1 MPYHQR
7 ILIPMSENQN
17 LEYKET
23 WRDEYLKWIC
33 GFANA
38 DGGKLYIGI
47 DDSGHVVGVDKAKKL
62 SEDIPNKIQD
72 TLGIIADV
80 NLLTDP
86 SSQNEYIEIVVEP
99 YPYPINYRGQYHY
112 RSGSTKQELKGQA
125 LNKFIIERTG
135 KRWDGIPV
143 PRLSIADLSGEALRR
158 FCRQAAKSNRVDAEV
173 LNDSVEHLL
182 HDLHLIDD
190 TTGLLK
196 RAAVLLFHPD
206 PEKYISGA
214 YIKIGFFRTTD
225 DDLAFQDEIH
235 GPLMLQ
241 VDRAIDLLTTKYL
254 TYAITYEGFT
264 RQEKPAFPASAL
276 RETLLNAIA
285 HKDYADAVPI
295 QISVYPDHIVFWNAG
310 QLPDNW
316 TLENLLQK
324 HPSRPHN
331 PDIANALFRSGDIE
345 TWGRGFRKII
355 QSTLEQKQLPPQI
368 DYQSGM
374 MLTFYSDTRSQ
385 LSAEGLDENSIKVI
399 QYVLRNGS
407 ITNTEVKQLLNVSK
421 PTATRI
427 LQSLQSKLERIGL
440 TGKGTSYILKGS
452 QRAQRIEQQLSNDLA
467 TT

>member
-1 MPYHQR
+1 
-7 ILIPMSENQN
+7 MSENQN
-17 LEYKET
+17 IEYKET

-38 DGGKLYIGI
+38 DGGRLYIGI
-47 DDSGHVVGVDKAKKL
+47 NDNGHIIGVAKAKKL

-80 NLLTDP
+80 NLLTDS

-135 KRWDGIPV
+135 KHWDGIPV
-143 PRLSIADLSGEALRR
+143 PRLSSAELSVEALRR
-158 FCRQAAKSNRVDAEV
+158 FCRQAAKSKRVDAEV

-196 RAAVLLFHPD
+196 RAALLLFHPD

-264 RQEKPAFPASAL
+264 RQEKTAFPVSAL

-285 HKDYADAVPI
+285 HKDYTDAAPI

-310 QLPDNW
+310 HLPDNW

-324 HPSRPHN
+324 HPSRPYN

-355 QSTLEQKQLPPQI
+355 QATLKQKQLPPQI
-368 DYQSGM
+368 DYRSGI
-374 MLTFYSDTRSQ
+374 MLTFYADVTSQ
-385 LSAEGLDENSIKVI
+385 LSAEGLDNNSIKII
-399 QYVLRNGS
+399 QYILQNGS
-407 ITNTEVKQLLNVSK
+407 ITNTQVKQLLNVSK

-427 LQSLQSKLERIGL
+427 LQNLQSKLERIGI

-452 QRAQRIEQQLSNDLA
+452 QRAQGMEQQLSNDLA
-467 TT
+467 NELF

>member
-1 MPYHQR
+1 
-7 ILIPMSENQN
+7 MSENQN

-72 TLGIIADV
+72 TLGIITDV

-86 SSQNEYIEIVVEP
+86 STQNEYIEIVVEP

-285 HKDYADAVPI
+285 HKDYADAAPI

-399 QYVLRNGS
+399 QYVLQNGS

>member
-1 MPYHQR
+1 
-7 ILIPMSENQN
+7 MSENQN

-143 PRLSIADLSGEALRR
+143 PRLSIADLSSEALRR

-190 TTGLLK
+190 ATGLLK

-285 HKDYADAVPI
+285 HKDYADAAPI

-399 QYVLRNGS
+399 QYVLQNGS
-407 ITNTEVKQLLNVSK
+407 ITNTEIQLLLKISK
-421 PTATRI
+421 TTATRT
-427 LQSLQSKLERIGL
+427 LWQLEKWLEKKGT
-440 TGKGTSYILKGS
+440 TGKGTYYTLKTKGS
-452 QRAQRIEQQLSNDLA
+452 
-467 TT
+467 

>member
-1 MPYHQR
+1 
-7 ILIPMSENQN
+7 MSENQN

-86 SSQNEYIEIVVEP
+86 STQNEYIEIVVEP

-254 TYAITYEGFT
+254 TYAITYEGFS
-264 RQEKPAFPASAL
+264 RQEKPTFPASAL

-285 HKDYADAVPI
+285 HKDYADAAPI

-324 HPSRPHN
+324 HPSRPYN

-345 TWGRGFRKII
+345 TWGRGFRK
-355 QSTLEQKQLPPQI
+355 S
-368 DYQSGM
+368 
-374 MLTFYSDTRSQ
+374 YS
-385 LSAEGLDENSIKVI
+385 
-399 QYVLRNGS
+399 
-407 ITNTEVKQLLNVSK
+407 
-421 PTATRI
+421 P
-427 LQSLQSKLERIGL
+427 
-440 TGKGTSYILKGS
+440 
-452 QRAQRIEQQLSNDLA
+452 LSNKNSFRRKLITIPA
-467 TT
+467 LCSLSILTSVPSSLPKVWITIPLKSFSMFFKMVQSPMPKYKSYLK

>member
-1 MPYHQR
+1 
-7 ILIPMSENQN
+7 MSENQN

-47 DDSGHVVGVDKAKKL
+47 DDSGHIVGVDKAKKL

-86 SSQNEYIEIVVEP
+86 STQNEYIEIVVEP
-99 YPYPINYRGQYHY
+99 YPYPISYRGQYHY

-143 PRLSIADLSGEALRR
+143 PRLSIADLSGEALCR

-190 TTGLLK
+190 ITGLLK
-196 RAAVLLFHPD
+196 RAAILLFHPD

-285 HKDYADAVPI
+285 HKDYADAAPI
-295 QISVYPDHIVFWNAG
+295 QVSVYPDHIVFWNAG

-385 LSAEGLDENSIKVI
+385 LSAEGLDENSIRVI
-399 QYVLRNGS
+399 QYVLQNGS

-452 QRAQRIEQQLSNDLA
+452 QRAQGIEQQLSNDLA

>member
-1 MPYHQR
+1 
-7 ILIPMSENQN
+7 MSENQN

-86 SSQNEYIEIVVEP
+86 STQNEYIEIVVEP

-143 PRLSIADLSGEALRR
+143 PCLSIADLSGEALRR

-285 HKDYADAVPI
+285 HKDYADAAPI

-399 QYVLRNGS
+399 QYVLQNGS
-407 ITNTEVKQLLNVSK
+407 ITNTKVKQLLNVSK

>member
-1 MPYHQR
+1 MP
-7 ILIPMSENQN
+7 ENQN

-38 DGGKLYIGI
+38 DGGRLYIGI
-47 DDSGHVVGVDKAKKL
+47 DDSGHIVGIDKAKKL

-86 SSQNEYIEIVVEP
+86 STQNEYIEIVVEP

-135 KRWDGIPV
+135 KRWDGIPI

-225 DDLAFQDEIH
+225 DDLAFHDEIH

-276 RETLLNAIA
+276 RETLLNAIV
-285 HKDYADAVPI
+285 HKDYADAAPI

-324 HPSRPHN
+324 HPSRPYN

-355 QSTLEQKQLPPQI
+355 QSSLEQKQLPPQI
-368 DYQSGM
+368 DYHSGI
-374 MLTFYSDTRSQ
+374 MLTFYTDVHSQ
-385 LSAEGLDENSIKVI
+385 LSTEGLDENSIKII
-399 QYVLRNGS
+399 QYVLQNGS
-407 ITNTEVKQLLNVSK
+407 ITNTEVKQLLHVSK

-452 QRAQRIEQQLSNDLA
+452 QRAQGIEQQLSKRIL
-467 TT
+467 

>member
-1 MPYHQR
+1 
-7 ILIPMSENQN
+7 MSENQN

-86 SSQNEYIEIVVEP
+86 STQNEYIEIVVEP

-125 LNKFIIERTG
+125 LNKFIIERTS

-182 HDLHLIDD
+182 HDLHLVDD

-285 HKDYADAVPI
+285 HKDYADAAPI

-374 MLTFYSDTRSQ
+374 MLTFYSDIRSQ

-399 QYVLRNGS
+399 QYVLQNGT
-407 ITNTEVKQLLNVSK
+407 ITNSEVQKLLNISK
-421 PTATRI
+421 PTATRL
-427 LQSLQSKLERIGL
+427 LQSLEDRLIRSGTR
-440 TGKGTSYILKGS
+440 GKGTSYTL
-452 QRAQRIEQQLSNDLA
+452 R
-467 TT
+467 

>member
-1 MPYHQR
+1 
-7 ILIPMSENQN
+7 MSENQN

-86 SSQNEYIEIVVEP
+86 STQNEYIEIVVEP

-254 TYAITYEGFT
+254 TYAITYEGFS
-264 RQEKPAFPASAL
+264 RQEKPTFPASAL

-285 HKDYADAVPI
+285 HKDYADAAPI
-295 QISVYPDHIVFWNAG
+295 QISVYLDHIVFWNAG

-385 LSAEGLDENSIKVI
+385 LYAEGLDENSIKVI
-399 QYVLRNGS
+399 QYVLQNGT
-407 ITNTEVKQLLNVSK
+407 ITNSEVQKLLNISK
-421 PTATRI
+421 PTATRL
-427 LQSLQSKLERIGL
+427 LQSLEDRLIRSGTR
-440 TGKGTSYILKGS
+440 GKGTSYTL
-452 QRAQRIEQQLSNDLA
+452 R
-467 TT
+467 

>member
-1 MPYHQR
+1 
-7 ILIPMSENQN
+7 MSENQN

-47 DDSGHVVGVDKAKKL
+47 DDSGHIVGVDKAKKL

-86 SSQNEYIEIVVEP
+86 STQNEYIEIVVEP
-99 YPYPINYRGQYHY
+99 YPYPISYRGQYHY

-190 TTGLLK
+190 ITGLLK
-196 RAAVLLFHPD
+196 RAAILLFHPD

-285 HKDYADAVPI
+285 HKDYADAAPI
-295 QISVYPDHIVFWNAG
+295 QVSVYPDHIVFWNAG

-385 LSAEGLDENSIKVI
+385 LSAEGLDENSIRVI
-399 QYVLRNGS
+399 QYVLQNGS

-452 QRAQRIEQQLSNDLA
+452 QRAQGIEQQLSNDLA